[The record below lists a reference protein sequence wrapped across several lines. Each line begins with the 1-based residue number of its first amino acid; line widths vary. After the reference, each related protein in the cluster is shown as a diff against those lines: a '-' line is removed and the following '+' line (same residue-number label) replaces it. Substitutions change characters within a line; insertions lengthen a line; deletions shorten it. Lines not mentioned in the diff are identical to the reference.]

1 MQDIEKLIKHHDF
14 SRRGNIESHKTESG
28 FNNQVVVANV
38 LNMYV
43 KKCEQTV
50 DCWLKEVDG
59 WLKEVDRKEK
69 KESAESLQKGK
80 KQVQKESRKEKWKV
94 WKSICMC
101 LHHQNRLNHSMFVFP
116 HMKIRW
122 GRHRQNT
129 HLPNGSAGCIEIR
142 PDLDCF
148 SVQDNR
154 SARRWMNKHEQRE
167 WQRGRQ
173 MQLAVVQIKAAR
185 AAHKCGLC
193 ARGEHDFS
201 GCTECR
207 LSKNHGHW
215 AQDCPEARK
224 ADWNE
229 RNGEQERRGR
239 VTGIQQATKKGSK
252 NLLTHTHN
260 TLTYTDSNTALCNED
275 MLANLL
281 CVSVCK
287 FWIRLSAMKKSLQ
300 TLLCVEVLSKTMWL
314 MNVWEC
320 TKV

>member
-1 MQDIEKLIKHHDF
+1 MKSVKVYL
-14 SRRGNIESHKTESG
+14 
-28 FNNQVVVANV
+28 
-38 LNMYV
+38 YV
-43 KKCEQTV
+43 
-50 DCWLKEVDG
+50 
-59 WLKEVDRKEK
+59 
-69 KESAESLQKGK
+69 SARPEPNDPQYVCVS
-80 KQVQKESRKEKWKV
+80 
-94 WKSICMC
+94 
-101 LHHQNRLNHSMFVFP
+101 

-129 HLPNGSAGCIEIR
+129 HLPNSPAGCIEIR

-185 AAHKCGLC
+185 AAHKC
-193 ARGEHDFS
+193 EHDFS
-201 GCTECR
+201 GCTEGR

-224 ADWNE
+224 ADWKE

-275 MLANLL
+275 MLANLFM
-281 CVSVCK
+281 SVCK
-287 FWIRLSAMKKSLQ
+287 FWIRLSAMKTCLQ
-300 TLLCVEVLSKTMWL
+300 TVKCVIVEVLNNVSWL

>member
-1 MQDIEKLIKHHDF
+1 MVGSRKLAGKEKSKCRKLAGRKKEKCRKF
-14 SRRGNIESHKTESG
+14 AERKKEKCRKLAGRKKSKCRKLAGRKNE
-28 FNNQVVVANV
+28 
-38 LNMYV
+38 
-43 KKCEQTV
+43 KCESLFVCVCTTRTDWTTV
-50 DCWLKEVDG
+50 
-59 WLKEVDRKEK
+59 
-69 KESAESLQKGK
+69 
-80 KQVQKESRKEKWKV
+80 
-94 WKSICMC
+94 C
-101 LHHQNRLNHSMFVFP
+101 LCFP
-116 HMKIRW
+116 HE
-122 GRHRQNT
+122 NT
-129 HLPNGSAGCIEIR
+129 VRPAPPKHPSTQWLSWMHWNS

-167 WQRGRQ
+167 WQRGRE

-224 ADWNE
+224 ADWKE

-287 FWIRLSAMKKSLQ
+287 FWIRLSAMKTCLQ
-300 TLLCVEVLSKTMWL
+300 TVKCVTVEVLNNVSWL

>member
-1 MQDIEKLIKHHDF
+1 MKSVKVYL
-14 SRRGNIESHKTESG
+14 
-28 FNNQVVVANV
+28 
-38 LNMYV
+38 YV
-43 KKCEQTV
+43 
-50 DCWLKEVDG
+50 
-59 WLKEVDRKEK
+59 
-69 KESAESLQKGK
+69 SAPPEPTDPQYVCIS
-80 KQVQKESRKEKWKV
+80 
-94 WKSICMC
+94 
-101 LHHQNRLNHSMFVFP
+101 

-129 HLPNGSAGCIEIR
+129 HLPNSPAGCIEIR

-185 AAHKCGLC
+185 AAAQTAQLC
-193 ARGEHDFS
+193 ARGEHNFS
-201 GCTECR
+201 GCTKCR

-224 ADWNE
+224 ADWKE

-252 NLLTHTHN
+252 NLLTHTHTTRSH
-260 TLTYTDSNTALCNED
+260 TL
-275 MLANLL
+275 
-281 CVSVCK
+281 
-287 FWIRLSAMKKSLQ
+287 IQIPLSAMK
-300 TLLCVEVLSKTMWL
+300 
-314 MNVWEC
+314 
-320 TKV
+320 

>member
-1 MQDIEKLIKHHDF
+1 MKSVKVYL
-14 SRRGNIESHKTESG
+14 
-28 FNNQVVVANV
+28 
-38 LNMYV
+38 YV
-43 KKCEQTV
+43 
-50 DCWLKEVDG
+50 
-59 WLKEVDRKEK
+59 
-69 KESAESLQKGK
+69 SARPEPNDPQYVCVS
-80 KQVQKESRKEKWKV
+80 
-94 WKSICMC
+94 
-101 LHHQNRLNHSMFVFP
+101 

-129 HLPNGSAGCIEIR
+129 HLPNGPAGCIEIR

-185 AAHKCGLC
+185 AAHKC
-193 ARGEHDFS
+193 EHDFS

-252 NLLTHTHN
+252 NLLKHTHTTRSH
-260 TLTYTDSNTALCNED
+260 TLIQIPLCAMKTCLQTFMCECVEDLNKAICNED
-275 MLANLL
+275 MLAN
-281 CVSVCK
+281 
-287 FWIRLSAMKKSLQ
+287 R
-300 TLLCVEVLSKTMWL
+300 
-314 MNVWEC
+314 
-320 TKV
+320 

>member
-1 MQDIEKLIKHHDF
+1 MKSVKVYL
-14 SRRGNIESHKTESG
+14 
-28 FNNQVVVANV
+28 
-38 LNMYV
+38 YV
-43 KKCEQTV
+43 
-50 DCWLKEVDG
+50 
-59 WLKEVDRKEK
+59 
-69 KESAESLQKGK
+69 SARPEPNDPQYVCVS
-80 KQVQKESRKEKWKV
+80 
-94 WKSICMC
+94 
-101 LHHQNRLNHSMFVFP
+101 

-129 HLPNGSAGCIEIR
+129 HLPNSPAGCIEIR

-185 AAHKCGLC
+185 AAHKC
-193 ARGEHDFS
+193 EHDFS

-281 CVSVCK
+281 CVSVWKFWIMLPAMKTCLQILYVWVLK
-287 FWIRLSAMKKSLQ
+287 FWIRLSAMKTCLQ
-300 TLLCVEVLSKTMWL
+300 TVKCVTVEVLNNVSWL

>member
-1 MQDIEKLIKHHDF
+1 
-14 SRRGNIESHKTESG
+14 
-28 FNNQVVVANV
+28 
-38 LNMYV
+38 
-43 KKCEQTV
+43 
-50 DCWLKEVDG
+50 
-59 WLKEVDRKEK
+59 
-69 KESAESLQKGK
+69 
-80 KQVQKESRKEKWKV
+80 
-94 WKSICMC
+94 MC
-101 LHHQNRLNHSMFVFP
+101 LHDQNRMTHSMFVFP
-116 HMKIRW
+116 TWKY
-122 GRHRQNT
+122 GE
-129 HLPNGSAGCIEIR
+129 AGTAKTPIYPIAQ
-142 PDLDCF
+142 LDALKFAPTSTVF

-185 AAHKCGLC
+185 AAHKC
-193 ARGEHDFS
+193 EHDFS

-260 TLTYTDSNTALCNED
+260 TLTYTDSNNALCNED
-275 MLANLL
+275 MLANLYVWV
-281 CVSVCK
+281 CVS
-287 FWIRLSAMKKSLQ
+287 F
-300 TLLCVEVLSKTMWL
+300 E
-314 MNVWEC
+314 
-320 TKV
+320 

>member
-1 MQDIEKLIKHHDF
+1 MKSVKVYL
-14 SRRGNIESHKTESG
+14 
-28 FNNQVVVANV
+28 
-38 LNMYV
+38 YV
-43 KKCEQTV
+43 
-50 DCWLKEVDG
+50 
-59 WLKEVDRKEK
+59 
-69 KESAESLQKGK
+69 SARPEPNDPQYVCVS
-80 KQVQKESRKEKWKV
+80 
-94 WKSICMC
+94 
-101 LHHQNRLNHSMFVFP
+101 

-185 AAHKCGLC
+185 AAHKC
-193 ARGEHDFS
+193 EHDFS

-281 CVSVCK
+281 CVSVWK
-287 FWIRLSAMKKSLQ
+287 FWIMLPAMKTCLQ
-300 TLLCVEVLSKTMWL
+300 ILY
-314 MNVWEC
+314 VWVCGRFE
-320 TKV
+320 

>member
-1 MQDIEKLIKHHDF
+1 MKSVKVYL
-14 SRRGNIESHKTESG
+14 
-28 FNNQVVVANV
+28 
-38 LNMYV
+38 YV
-43 KKCEQTV
+43 
-50 DCWLKEVDG
+50 
-59 WLKEVDRKEK
+59 
-69 KESAESLQKGK
+69 SARPEPNDPQYVCVS
-80 KQVQKESRKEKWKV
+80 
-94 WKSICMC
+94 
-101 LHHQNRLNHSMFVFP
+101 

-129 HLPNGSAGCIEIR
+129 HLPNSPAGCIEIR

-185 AAHKCGLC
+185 AAHKC
-193 ARGEHDFS
+193 EHDFS

-281 CVSVCK
+281 CVSVWKFWIMLPAMKTCLQTLLCVSVCK
-287 FWIRLSAMKKSLQ
+287 VWIRLSAMKTCLQ
-300 TLLCVEVLSKTMWL
+300 TVKCVTVEVLNNVSWL

>member
-1 MQDIEKLIKHHDF
+1 MKSVKVYL
-14 SRRGNIESHKTESG
+14 
-28 FNNQVVVANV
+28 
-38 LNMYV
+38 YV
-43 KKCEQTV
+43 
-50 DCWLKEVDG
+50 
-59 WLKEVDRKEK
+59 
-69 KESAESLQKGK
+69 SARPEPNDPQYVCVS
-80 KQVQKESRKEKWKV
+80 
-94 WKSICMC
+94 
-101 LHHQNRLNHSMFVFP
+101 

-185 AAHKCGLC
+185 AAHKC
-193 ARGEHDFS
+193 EHDFS
-201 GCTECR
+201 GCTKCR

-239 VTGIQQATKKGSK
+239 VTGIQPATKKGSK
-252 NLLTHTHN
+252 NLLTHTHTTRSH
-260 TLTYTDSNTALCNED
+260 TL
-275 MLANLL
+275 
-281 CVSVCK
+281 
-287 FWIRLSAMKKSLQ
+287 IQIPLSAMKTCLQ
-300 TLLCVEVLSKTMWL
+300 TLFFLWVCVSFE
-314 MNVWEC
+314 
-320 TKV
+320 

>member
-1 MQDIEKLIKHHDF
+1 MQK
-14 SRRGNIESHKTESG
+14 
-28 FNNQVVVANV
+28 V
-38 LNMYV
+38 
-43 KKCEQTV
+43 
-50 DCWLKEVDG
+50 
-59 WLKEVDRKEK
+59 
-69 KESAESLQKGK
+69 
-80 KQVQKESRKEKWKV
+80 SRKENEKCESLFVCVCTTRTEWPTV
-94 WKSICMC
+94 C
-101 LHHQNRLNHSMFVFP
+101 LCFP
-116 HMKIRW
+116 HE
-122 GRHRQNT
+122 NT
-129 HLPNGSAGCIEIR
+129 
-142 PDLDCF
+142 
-148 SVQDNR
+148 VR
-154 SARRWMNKHEQRE
+154 SAPPEYKTHIYPIAQLGALKFAPTSTVSPSKTTAARDAE
-167 WQRGRQ
+167 WTSTSSAAKAKRGRE

-201 GCTECR
+201 ACTKCR

-281 CVSVCK
+281 WLSVCK
-287 FWIRLSAMKKSLQ
+287 FWIRLSAMKTCLQ
-300 TLLCVEVLSKTMWL
+300 TLMCDCWSFE
-314 MNVWEC
+314 
-320 TKV
+320 